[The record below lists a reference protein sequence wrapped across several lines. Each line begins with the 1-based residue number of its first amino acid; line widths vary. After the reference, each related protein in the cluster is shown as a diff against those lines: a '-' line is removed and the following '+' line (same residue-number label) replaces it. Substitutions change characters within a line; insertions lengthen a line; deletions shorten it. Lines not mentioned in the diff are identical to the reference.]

1 MSCSLVI
8 YITRRIF
15 EWFHVPSFVIECI
28 ENQEIPK
35 IRYNFVPNGLKTTKV
50 VDKRLKETMKAFL
63 FFNVPTCVT
72 LAIATLLMDRACS

>member
-8 YITRRIF
+8 YLVTRSIF
-15 EWFHVPSFVIECI
+15 EWFHVPDFVIGCI

-35 IRYNFVPNGLKTTKV
+35 KRYNFVPNGLKTTRV
-50 VDKRLKETMKAFL
+50 VDIRLKEIMQGI

-72 LAIATLLMDRACS
+72 LAMATLLTD